1 VEQASIPPACSVPK
15 ALEGKTPGAANINRE
30 PGWLATV
37 AQGLL
42 GTAVA
47 VSDDHPAQLIEAGSL
62 DPTGGGLLD
71 ELRTENLG
79 STPAE

>member
-1 VEQASIPPACSVPK
+1 
-15 ALEGKTPGAANINRE
+15 
-30 PGWLATV
+30 V